1 MRSSSINPSSPVDSE
16 TMFKTISWITVLAI
30 AIATTAW
37 FNWHPIDV
45 SSPAIQPSTT
55 QHNEPQSNS
64 QLASTDVAL
73 TSPVAVSDS
82 DFESMVLD
90 SNNLVLVD
98 FWADWC
104 GPCHRMAPVL
114 DEIAA
119 GSGNGFFV
127 AKLNV
132 DANPQMAARY
142 NVTALPTMLVFK
154 GGQVVDQ
161 IVGVASKDDVLRTI
175 GRHLTPAA

>member
-1 MRSSSINPSSPVDSE
+1 
-16 TMFKTISWITVLAI
+16 
-30 AIATTAW
+30 
-37 FNWHPIDV
+37 
-45 SSPAIQPSTT
+45 
-55 QHNEPQSNS
+55 
-64 QLASTDVAL
+64 
-73 TSPVAVSDS
+73 
-82 DFESMVLD
+82 MVLD

-119 GSGNGFFV
+119 GSGNGFFIT
-127 AKLNV
+127 KLNV